1 MPQYPYLHIALRGEL
16 QGATRTI
23 YSYPAAGSDIDP
35 RWNSTL
41 VEPGAAIKRFLNA
54 TECFILQSSPL
65 GHYFSL
71 IARSSYNPDR
81 GFMMI
86 SVLVENGCALT
97 GRQLIGIFHNLKK
110 TLIDEE
116 NLTDA
121 AVEEALADA
130 DVPEEPLR
138 LEAWLYHAPEP
149 GETISEAAYRTYIS
163 QQELESIFSFPYQP
177 DYSGYRCIIVVS
189 ATTSLRPGVKMPR
202 LTVPIRKLYSIVCP
216 EGVIASSTQ
225 AYEGDSI
232 ELSFV
237 KEGFSTHK
245 EEVIVGTPSAYM
257 KYDGST
263 IVIRTPAQTG
273 IRFERRIPFKVV
285 SSKGSPVKGY
295 VITLN
300 GRPVNTMESYIELY
314 EKDLEPG
321 SEVDI
326 QVQSTNYH
334 PLRLK
339 KPAEEMLVTDELLL
353 ELLPVEQGVILRL
366 DFGDGRVFEQQISIE
381 KNTPEYNRLHAG
393 NFHGFRAHRQVT
405 EDDSEIYNVDVR
417 INSRPAAA
425 EFEPAARKESSVETP
440 SPAKAPVFEN
450 ISDEVRPE
458 RPVIDTTL
466 PTSDIDNEPQPE
478 EQPAPR
484 KRKPVITDY
493 EAVDDDEDERP
504 DLSSG
509 TRSRGII
516 RRLAIGIAVIAVV
529 VGAVIFLPQY
539 VGGSD
544 DPAPA
549 DEIAAAEQEGET
561 PAPEVRRELTEDEAA
576 DIAYLNTYPVWEIDK
591 MKSPMGKSLMEA
603 ILAGDIDAV
612 VNNDYYTVTGRATND
627 KAILVADLIWRAK
640 GSPSDKGNRR
650 IMRSAAKNGAIDL
663 KVFSDNLAKRRPAER
678 ENTAPRPSK

>member
-23 YSYPAAGSDIDP
+23 YSYPASGSDIDP

-71 IARSSYNPDR
+71 IARSSFNPER
-81 GFMMI
+81 GYMMI
-86 SVLVENGCALT
+86 SVLVDNGCALT
-97 GRQLIGIFHNLKK
+97 GRQLMGIFLNLKK

-138 LEAWLYHAPEP
+138 LEAWMYHAPEP
-149 GETISEAAYRTYIS
+149 GEAISEAAYRTYIS

-177 DYSGYRCIIVVS
+177 DYSSYRCIIVVS
-189 ATTSLRPGVKMPR
+189 ATTTLRPGVKMPR
-202 LTVPIRKLYSIVCP
+202 LTVPIRKLYSLVCP

-237 KEGFSTHK
+237 KNGFSTHK

-263 IVIRTPAQTG
+263 IIIRTPAQTG
-273 IRFERRIPFKVV
+273 IRFERRIPFKVM
-285 SSKGSPVKGY
+285 SAKGSPVKGY

-300 GRPVNTMESYIELY
+300 GRSVNTMEPYIELY

-326 QVQSTNYH
+326 QVQSNNYH
-334 PLRLK
+334 PLRMK
-339 KPAEEMLVTDELLL
+339 KSAEEMLVTDELLL
-353 ELLPVEQGVILRL
+353 ELLPVEQGITLRL

-393 NFHGFRAHRQVT
+393 NFHGFRALRQVS
-405 EDDSEIYNVDVR
+405 EDDNVVFNVDVR
-417 INSRPAAA
+417 ANGRPVVPNI
-425 EFEPAARKESSVETP
+425 EVPKEEAP
-440 SPAKAPVFEN
+440 KESPAKAPVFEN
-450 ISDEVRPE
+450 ISADVRPE

-466 PTSDIDNEPQPE
+466 PTSDIEDEPEVRPE
-478 EQPAPR
+478 PR

-493 EAVDDDEDERP
+493 EADDDDDDERP
-504 DLSSG
+504 DLSP
-509 TRSRGII
+509 RRPRRGLY
-516 RRLAIGIAVIAVV
+516 RWLAIGAAVIAVV
-529 VGAVIFLPQY
+529 VGAVVFLPQY
-539 VGGSD
+539 VGSDD

-549 DEIAAAEQEGET
+549 DEIAAAEQGGA
-561 PAPEVRRELTEDEAA
+561 APEVRRELTEDEAA
-576 DIAYLNTYPVWEIDK
+576 DLAYLNTYPVWEVDK

-612 VNNDYYTVTGRATND
+612 VNNDYYAVTGRATNE

-650 IMRSAAKNGAIDL
+650 IMRSAVKNGAIDL
-663 KVFSDNLAKRRPAER
+663 KTFSDNLAKRRPAER
-678 ENTAPRPSK
+678 INDTPRPSK

>member
-1 MPQYPYLHIALRGEL
+1 
-16 QGATRTI
+16 
-23 YSYPAAGSDIDP
+23 
-35 RWNSTL
+35 
-41 VEPGAAIKRFLNA
+41 LNA

-71 IARSSYNPDR
+71 IARSSFNPER
-81 GFMMI
+81 GYMMI
-86 SVLVENGCALT
+86 SVLVDNGCALT
-97 GRQLIGIFHNLKK
+97 GRQLMGIFLNLKK

-130 DVPEEPLR
+130 DVHEEPLR
-138 LEAWLYHAPEP
+138 LEAWMYHAPEP
-149 GETISEAAYRTYIS
+149 GEAISEAAYRTYIS

-177 DYSGYRCIIVVS
+177 DYSSYRCIIVVS
-189 ATTSLRPGVKMPR
+189 ATTTLRPGVKMPR
-202 LTVPIRKLYSIVCP
+202 LTVPIRKLYSLVCP

-237 KEGFSTHK
+237 KNGFSTHK

-263 IVIRTPAQTG
+263 IIIRTPAQTG
-273 IRFERRIPFKVV
+273 IRFERRIPFKVM
-285 SSKGSPVKGY
+285 SAKGSPVKGY

-300 GRPVNTMESYIELY
+300 GRSVNTMEPYIELY

-326 QVQSTNYH
+326 QVQSNNYH
-334 PLRLK
+334 PLRMK
-339 KPAEEMLVTDELLL
+339 KSAEEMLVTDELLL
-353 ELLPVEQGVILRL
+353 ELLPVEQGITLRL

-393 NFHGFRAHRQVT
+393 NFHGFRALRQVS
-405 EDDSEIYNVDVR
+405 EDDNVVFNVDVR
-417 INSRPAAA
+417 ANGRPVAPNI
-425 EFEPAARKESSVETP
+425 EVPKEEAP
-440 SPAKAPVFEN
+440 KESPAKAPVFEN
-450 ISDEVRPE
+450 ISADVRPE

-466 PTSDIDNEPQPE
+466 PTSDIEDEPEVRPE
-478 EQPAPR
+478 PR

-493 EAVDDDEDERP
+493 EADDDDDDERP
-504 DLSSG
+504 DLSP
-509 TRSRGII
+509 RRPRRGLY
-516 RRLAIGIAVIAVV
+516 RWLAIGAAVIAVV
-529 VGAVIFLPQY
+529 VGAVVFLPQY
-539 VGGSD
+539 VGSD
-544 DPAPA
+544 DDPVPA
-549 DEIAAAEQEGET
+549 DEIAAAEQGGA
-561 PAPEVRRELTEDEAA
+561 APEVRRELTEDEAA
-576 DIAYLNTYPVWEIDK
+576 DLAYLNTYPVWEVDK

-612 VNNDYYTVTGRATND
+612 VNNDYYAVTGRATNE

-650 IMRSAAKNGAIDL
+650 IMRSAVKNGAIDL
-663 KVFSDNLAKRRPAER
+663 KTFSDNLAKRRPAER
-678 ENTAPRPSK
+678 INDTPRPSK